1 LSAGT
6 RESALAGVVLAA
18 GGAMLFAIKGVITKL
33 IYARGM
39 DYESLVVLRS
49 VLALPLFW
57 AWAVH
62 QGAAGGIR
70 RAPWQTVAMAAFAG
84 ALCYSL
90 GSLLDFYALTLI
102 EASLERALLFTY
114 PAMVVLAAAVIARKP
129 PPARVAGG
137 VALTWLGVA
146 LAVGALDR
154 SVLSANS
161 TGAICVLLCAATF
174 ATYFLL
180 SERYMR
186 QVGPLPF
193 TVFAMTGAAL
203 ALVAWHLP
211 RSAALPLPP
220 DAASWALVGLLVV
233 FATVAPVLMM
243 AEGVRRIGAQ
253 RGAIVSTV
261 GPPFTILVAWWV
273 LDERLAVEQMLGTAL
288 IVAGIL
294 MVEIARR
301 RASAAR

>member
-1 LSAGT
+1 
-6 RESALAGVVLAA
+6 
-18 GGAMLFAIKGVITKL
+18 MLFAVKGVITKL

-39 DYESLVVLRS
+39 EYETLVVLRS

-57 AWAVH
+57 AWALH
-62 QGAAGGIR
+62 QGAAPAIL
-70 RAPWQTVAMAAFAG
+70 RAPWRAVAMAAFAG

-90 GSLLDFYALTLI
+90 GSMLDFYALTLI
-102 EASLERALLFTY
+102 DASLERSLLFTY

-129 PPARVAGG
+129 PPLRVAGG
-137 VALTWLGVA
+137 VLLTWLGVS
-146 LAVGALDR
+146 LAVGALDHG
-154 SVLSANS
+154 VLSANA
-161 TGAICVLLCAATF
+161 TGALCVLLCAATF
-174 ATYFLL
+174 ASYFLL

-203 ALVAWHLP
+203 ALLAWHLP
-211 RSAALPLPP
+211 RSTGWPLPP
-220 DAASWALVGLLVV
+220 DAGSWVLVAALVL

-261 GPPFTILVAWWV
+261 GPPFTIVVAWFA
-273 LDERLAVEQMLGTAL
+273 LGERMTGTQLLGTIL

-294 MVEIARR
+294 AVEIARR
-301 RASAAR
+301 GAPVPR

>member
-1 LSAGT
+1 MTQPSPASTLTGVLLVAG
-6 RESALAGVVLAA
+6 S
-18 GGAMLFAIKGVITKL
+18 AMLFAIKGVITKF

-57 AWAVH
+57 AWALRH
-62 QGAAGGIR
+62 GAAAAIL
-70 RAPWQTVAMAAFAG
+70 RAPWQAVAMAAFAG

-114 PAMVVLAAAVIARKP
+114 PAMVVLASAMIARKL
-129 PPARVAGG
+129 PPARVTGA
-137 VALTWLGVA
+137 VAMTWLGVA
-146 LAVGALDR
+146 LAVGAFDHG
-154 SVLSANS
+154 VLAANS

-180 SERYMR
+180 SDRYMR
-186 QVGPLPF
+186 QVGPLAF

-203 ALVAWHLP
+203 ALVAWYLP
-211 RSAALPLPP
+211 RHAAWPAAP
-220 DAASWALVGLLVV
+220 DAGTWALIGILIV

-253 RGAIVSTV
+253 RGAIASTV
-261 GPPFTILVAWWV
+261 GPPFTILVAWLA
-273 LDERLAVEQMLGTAL
+273 LDERLSIGQLAGTAL

-294 MVEIARR
+294 TVEIARR
-301 RASAAR
+301 REAAAS